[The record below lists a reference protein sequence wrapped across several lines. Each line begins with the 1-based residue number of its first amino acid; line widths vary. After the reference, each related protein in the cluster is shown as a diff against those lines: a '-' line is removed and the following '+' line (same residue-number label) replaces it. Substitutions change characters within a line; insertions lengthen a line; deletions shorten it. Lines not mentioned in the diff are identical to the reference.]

1 MPDIDGVVVSHI
13 VRPAH
18 ERNAVHLR
26 LHTFGSPLPNPLP
39 GGARGLIELHCF
51 LSEQHYGPR
60 AGICRMVVLLTGT
73 SKLLTVI

>member
-26 LHTFGSPLPNPLP
+26 LHTFGSPLPFRGEGLGERVEGTAKLPVSPSPRRGEGTDRAPL
-39 GGARGLIELHCF
+39 F
-51 LSEQHYGPR
+51 L
-60 AGICRMVVLLTGT
+60 
-73 SKLLTVI
+73 K

>member
-39 GGARGLIELHCF
+39 GGARGLIELGR
-51 LSEQHYGPR
+51 SYD
-60 AGICRMVVLLTGT
+60 
-73 SKLLTVI
+73 